1 VSDSPDGTPS
11 PDAAPVP
18 DPADLAQLVERVET
32 SLLAGERKYTRIEM
46 AEKSGLALDEV
57 RALWRALGFAT
68 VDDDE
73 RRVFTDADLEALK
86 RVKRLASVGNIDDE
100 VMRAMT
106 RIIGQSFARLA
117 SWQGQLV
124 IEIVAK
130 SPELL
135 EGGGDSVLELVDEL
149 IPLTGELHDYVW
161 RRQLAAYFT
170 RISAGETGSS
180 STKAVGFADM
190 AAFTAFTRR
199 SSEAELRGVL
209 ELFESVATD
218 VVGANHGQIV
228 KTIGD
233 EVLFVADTAV
243 DGAEIALALV
253 EASETNDELPHL
265 RVGLAAGEVVSRL
278 GDVFGQT
285 VNIASRLTSIA
296 RTGSILVDQGMS
308 AALEGDDRYALKP
321 LRPTSVR
328 GYEHLRSWRLR
339 RAQAG

>member
-1 VSDSPDGTPS
+1 VSDSDGTPS
-11 PDAAPVP
+11 PDPAAVP
-18 DPADLAQLVERVET
+18 DPAELAQLVERVEN
-32 SLLAGERKYTRIEM
+32 SLLGGERKYTRVEM

-73 RRVFTDADLEALK
+73 RRVFTDADLDALQ
-86 RVKRLASVGNIDDE
+86 RVKRLASVGKIDDE

-124 IEIVAK
+124 MEIVAK

-135 EGGGDSVLELVDEL
+135 EGGGDQVRELVDEL

-233 EVLFVADTAV
+233 EVLFVADTPV
-243 DGAEIALALV
+243 DGAEIALALI
-253 EASETNDELPHL
+253 EASDADEELPHL
-265 RVGLAAGEVVSRL
+265 RVGLAAGPVVSRL

-285 VNIASRLTSIA
+285 VNIASRLTSLA

-308 AALEGDDRYALKP
+308 EALESDDRYALKP
-321 LRPTSVR
+321 LRPASVR
-328 GYEHLRSWRLR
+328 GYQHLRSWRLR
-339 RAQAG
+339 RAEKG

>member
-1 VSDSPDGTPS
+1 
-11 PDAAPVP
+11 
-18 DPADLAQLVERVET
+18 
-32 SLLAGERKYTRIEM
+32 
-46 AEKSGLALDEV
+46 
-57 RALWRALGFAT
+57 
-68 VDDDE
+68 
-73 RRVFTDADLEALK
+73 
-86 RVKRLASVGNIDDE
+86 
-100 VMRAMT
+100 MT

-124 IEIVAK
+124 IEIVAQVA
-130 SPELL
+130 
-135 EGGGDSVLELVDEL
+135 GAARGRRRQVLELVDEL

-170 RISAGETGSS
+170 RSARARRGSS

-233 EVLFVADTAV
+233 EVLFVADTPV

-253 EASETNDELPHL
+253 EASNATTSC
-265 RVGLAAGEVVSRL
+265 RT
-278 GDVFGQT
+278 FG
-285 VNIASRLTSIA
+285 S
-296 RTGSILVDQGMS
+296 GWPP
-308 AALEGDDRYALKP
+308 DR
-321 LRPTSVR
+321 S
-328 GYEHLRSWRLR
+328 
-339 RAQAG
+339 